1 MDFSLLRLLCPWDS
15 PGKNTGVGCH
25 FLLQLFSEK
34 TTNNP
39 KELQVKSINRKF
51 HRRSNLN
58 SVKNIK
64 FNNTV
69 EYYFALIWLAK
80 IKKPG
85 NAKNWG
91 KLEKQI
97 LSNSGRSI
105 NGKPVALFL
114 TAKNFKQPI
123 LIRKGIN
130 YKQSI

>member
-69 EYYFALIWLAK
+69 EYYFALI
-80 IKKPG
+80 
-85 NAKNWG
+85 
-91 KLEKQI
+91 
-97 LSNSGRSI
+97 
-105 NGKPVALFL
+105 
-114 TAKNFKQPI
+114 
-123 LIRKGIN
+123 
-130 YKQSI
+130 